1 MQVDYA
7 EYVVTWHGEDPSS
20 QPLLDLEG
28 WLRATGG
35 VSRSWVIRF
44 GHSFDPPV
52 ARWSSMSSSQA
63 SMTQTQGDAH
73 VEDVV
78 QRLFC
83 QRPQSFQDVIRDMVV
98 EILQNPYL
106 YDQLN
111 SLLQPSQQVSQAVLI
126 NFFIC
131 FKFLYL
137 KASYSQA

>member
-1 MQVDYA
+1 MDYA
-7 EYVVTWHGEDPSS
+7 QYIIARHSEDPSS
-20 QPLLDLEG
+20 RSLLALEG
-28 WLRATGG
+28 WLRVTEG
-35 VSRSWVIRF
+35 VSRSQVIDF
-44 GHSFDPPV
+44 GYSFDSLA
-52 ARWSSMSSSQA
+52 ARQSSMSSSQA

-137 KASYSQA
+137 KASHCQV